1 MSSTISVGYH
11 PIRNTIVLTISGRL
25 TNEESRT
32 LWHPRIYDTRW
43 NNPRMMEPISNHLVF
58 MESTQY
64 NPEAVELA
72 ADLLGSGRPRTPNP
86 QGHENHVG

>member
-1 MSSTISVGYH
+1 
-11 PIRNTIVLTISGRL
+11 
-25 TNEESRT
+25 
-32 LWHPRIYDTRW
+32 
-43 NNPRMMEPISNHLVF
+43 MMEPMSNHLVF

-72 ADLLGSGRPRTPNP
+72 ADLLGGGRPRTPNP